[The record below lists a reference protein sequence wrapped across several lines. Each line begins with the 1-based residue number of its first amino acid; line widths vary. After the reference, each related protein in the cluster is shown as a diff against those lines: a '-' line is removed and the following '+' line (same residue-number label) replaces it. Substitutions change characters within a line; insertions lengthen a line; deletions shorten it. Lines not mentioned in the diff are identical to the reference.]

1 MVTLAID
8 TSTQWCSVALD
19 HPLGGGQTPPFLFSK
34 HEDLGPGASAVVLNW
49 VAALIDE
56 AGITLADLE
65 RIAVGIG
72 PGAFTGIRIGV
83 GVAQGLA
90 LARNLPCVGI
100 PCLDAVALEG
110 IRALQ
115 LLPNEPVLVAMDARM
130 NEVYW
135 AQYVVNEHGFLNRL
149 GDILLSSPQAVSM
162 TTHQFHLMGNAVVA
176 YPQEMADLRARA
188 ASVNETVLPHARS
201 ISSLAN
207 TGLYPL
213 VAAADL
219 QPIYIRDKVAQTIA
233 ERSAGAL

>member
-1 MVTLAID
+1 MTLAID
-8 TSTQWCSVALD
+8 TSTQWCSVALE
-19 HPLGGGQTPPFLFSK
+19 HPEGGGQSPPFLFCR
-34 HEDLGPGASAVVLNW
+34 HEDLGPGASSVVLNW
-49 VAALIDE
+49 VAALVKD
-56 AGITLADLE
+56 ARITMADLD

-110 IRALQ
+110 IRASQ

-135 AQYVVNEHGFLNRL
+135 AQYVVNEQGLPNRL
-149 GDILLSSPQAVSM
+149 GDILLSSPQDVSVS
-162 TTHQFHLMGNAVVA
+162 THQFHLMGNAVMA
-176 YPQEMADLRARA
+176 YPHDMGGLRSRA
-188 ASVNETVLPHARS
+188 ATVSESLLPHARS
-201 ISSLAN
+201 IAALAN
-207 TGLYPL
+207 SGLYSS
-213 VAAADL
+213 VQAADL

-233 ERSAGAL
+233 ERAAGTI

>member
-115 LLPNEPVLVAMDARM
+115 LLPNEPVLVAIDRKSTRLNSSHIPLSRM
-130 NEVYW
+130 P
-135 AQYVVNEHGFLNRL
+135 
-149 GDILLSSPQAVSM
+149 SSA
-162 TTHQFHLMGNAVVA
+162 
-176 YPQEMADLRARA
+176 
-188 ASVNETVLPHARS
+188 
-201 ISSLAN
+201 
-207 TGLYPL
+207 
-213 VAAADL
+213 
-219 QPIYIRDKVAQTIA
+219 
-233 ERSAGAL
+233 